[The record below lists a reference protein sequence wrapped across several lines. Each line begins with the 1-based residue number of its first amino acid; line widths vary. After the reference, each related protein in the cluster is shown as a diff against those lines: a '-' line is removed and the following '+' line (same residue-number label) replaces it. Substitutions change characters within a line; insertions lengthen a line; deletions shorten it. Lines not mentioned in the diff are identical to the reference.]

1 MITKKGCKAV
11 TVILVIIVCIFA
23 LFPFIWMISTSFK
36 TNSEIY
42 TAAPTFIPKH
52 PTMDGYTSMFTTE
65 TATFNFKQLAA
76 NSIIE

>member
-1 MITKKGCKAV
+1 MKTKKGGKAV

-42 TAAPTFIPKH
+42 TAAPTFG
-52 PTMDGYTSMFTTE
+52 TNVG
-65 TATFNFKQLAA
+65 AA
-76 NSIIE
+76 V